1 MNKTYARKQTQSNKG
16 RFDMKDTNML
26 IEIPNGFLLIEK
38 KGAVDEYPGI
48 FISYSKDGKTANE
61 IIAAIEYDTI
71 DEIIKTITYETYSDE
86 PTHIIKHP
94 IETTNDEIIIKK
106 AVKECSKFS

>member
-1 MNKTYARKQTQSNKG
+1 
-16 RFDMKDTNML
+16 MKDTNML

-48 FISYSKDGKTANE
+48 FVSYSKDGKTADE

-71 DEIIKTITYETYSDE
+71 DNIIKTITYETYSDE

-94 IETTNDEIIIKK
+94 IETTNDELTFVDTRKNAILGIGDDYGFD
-106 AVKECSKFS
+106 EYDLGGTT

>member
-38 KGAVDEYPGI
+38 KGAVDEYPSI
-48 FISYSKDGKTANE
+48 FVSYSKDGKTADE

-71 DEIIKTITYETYSDE
+71 DEIIKTITY
-86 PTHIIKHP
+86 HIIKHP